1 MHVSI
6 HNTIIVDETQVPL
19 EDMDEIY
26 VEGFTYDKA
35 LHDQGLFKL

>member
-19 EDMDEIY
+19 EDMDETY
-26 VEGFTYDKA
+26 VERLTYNKA
-35 LHDQGLFKL
+35 LQD